1 VGDVSEHPLQYA
13 FVTGL
18 GSPDPI
24 VYDTEQMD
32 DDRVLDALYG
42 KVPANVD
49 HMLRHRAAYRVS
61 IRVERYN
68 RCPTCEQWSPCD
80 VRKASTGGAA

>member
-1 VGDVSEHPLQYA
+1 VSEHPLQYA
-13 FVTGL
+13 FVIGL

-32 DDRVLDALYG
+32 DDQVLDALYG
-42 KVPANVD
+42 KVPMSVE
-49 HMLRHRAAYRVS
+49 HMLRHRAGYRS
-61 IRVERYN
+61 QIRIERYN

-80 VRKASTGGAA
+80 VRKGRR